1 MSALQ
6 SNLYNCFISNQKSV
20 IQIKLYNLASAQN
33 LKEALVLIAHSGLSR
48 KVYNIRSDLLSPVE
62 WHSNIA
68 LASILKIIKLLHGER
83 VRRESG
89 TWYNVDCRD
98 DKESEISIVCCH
110 IIFQSS
116 MFYCPATSLML
127 MTAASGKNFSFSI
140 HVILRFVR
148 SSINFIQI
156 TPNHG

>member
-1 MSALQ
+1 MFCSQISALQ

-89 TWYNVDCRD
+89 TWYNVEMTRKVRFLLFVVISSSSLQC
-98 DKESEISIVCCH
+98 SIV
-110 IIFQSS
+110 QP
-116 MFYCPATSLML
+116 PAWCWWQLPAVKTSLFQFML
-127 MTAASGKNFSFSI
+127 FSDLSD
-140 HVILRFVR
+140 HW
-148 SSINFIQI
+148 
-156 TPNHG
+156 